1 MNNSLIQLQA
11 VKDRR
16 LENARPRLFIDLPF
30 YDHVL
35 LLQGPIGGFFSKLAS
50 YFQKKGSVIYKIN
63 FNGGDKFFY
72 KHKTNVFDFN
82 DIDSEFEIFIEKI
95 LKKHS
100 IKAIFLIG
108 DKRFYHQKAIEVA
121 KRFGVDIWCLE
132 EGYLRP
138 NYFTLEKN
146 GVNNSSNLSSID
158 PYKIKQVRINY
169 QLDQYKPF
177 IPMCLNAIVYW
188 FFSIIKDFQ
197 FPFYKH
203 HKQLNL
209 KKGLFWFLGFLRFL
223 KYEITE
229 YPIRRRLRKEE
240 DKKYFLCILQVHDDF
255 QVTSNSHFDS
265 VEQYLEEV
273 IQCFSKYIKNSNAQ
287 DILLIKHHPLDIG
300 EKNYLKL
307 INNLKSLYQLDKQ
320 IGYFHNIRHLSN
332 IYKTLKGAVT
342 INSTLGLKLLN
353 NNIPTINLSSSFYNK
368 AGLTHQGSLEDFFND
383 PGFVDQKI
391 VHNYINYVIS
401 ESQVNGCLY
410 SKEYNII

>member
-1 MNNSLIQLQA
+1 MNKHVIQLQA
-11 VKDRR
+11 VKDRKV
-16 LENARPRLFIDLPF
+16 ENFRPRLFSDLPF

-35 LLQGPIGGFFSKLAS
+35 LLQGPVGEFFSKLAS
-50 YFQKKGSVIYKIN
+50 YFLKKGSVVYKIN
-63 FNGGDKFFY
+63 FNGGDQYFY
-72 KHKTNVFDFN
+72 KHKINVFNFN
-82 DIDSEFEIFIEKI
+82 NIDSKFQIYIEKI

-108 DKRFYHQKAIEVA
+108 DKRFYHQRASEVA
-121 KRFGVDIWCLE
+121 KRLGVDVWCLE

-146 GVNNSSNLSSID
+146 GVNNSSNLASID
-158 PYKIKQVRINY
+158 PYKLKQVRINY
-169 QLDQYKPF
+169 KLDQYKSF
-177 IPMCLNAIVYW
+177 LPMCLNAIVYW
-188 FFSIIKDFQ
+188 FFSVIKVYQ
-197 FPFYKH
+197 FSFYKH
-203 HKQLNL
+203 HKQLDL
-209 KKGLFWFLGFLRFL
+209 KKGLIWILGFLRFL

-240 DKKYFLCILQVHDDF
+240 NKKYFLCILQVHDDY
-255 QVTSNSHFDS
+255 QVTFNSHYDS

-273 IQCFSKYIKNSNAQ
+273 IYSFSKYIKNSNTE

-307 INNLKSLYQLDKQ
+307 INNLKSLYQIDKQ
-320 IGYFHNIRHLSN
+320 IVYFHNIRHLSN
-332 IYKTLKGAVT
+332 IYRIFKGAIT

-353 NNIPTINLSSSFYNK
+353 NNIPVISLSSSFYNK
-368 AGLTHQGSLEDFFND
+368 AGLTYQGSLDNFFNN

-391 VHNYINYVIS
+391 VHNYINYMIS